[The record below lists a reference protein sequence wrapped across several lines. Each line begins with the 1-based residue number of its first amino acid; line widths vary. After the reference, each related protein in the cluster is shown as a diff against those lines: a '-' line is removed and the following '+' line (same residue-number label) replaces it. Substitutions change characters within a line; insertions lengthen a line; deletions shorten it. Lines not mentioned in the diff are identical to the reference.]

1 MAIKYPMLLLLLPI
15 AILLYI
21 FGFKSKRK
29 EENKS
34 PKIANT
40 LFVKSTIY
48 YQRILKSYQTYKVIL
63 YISFVVAI
71 ISSILLVSRIQ
82 KVETHN
88 INEYKRDIILC
99 MDVSASVDQLNIEII
114 DSLKNTVKSLKGE
127 RFGIS
132 IFNTTSIMVSPL
144 TDDYDYI
151 LDSLDEIQR
160 SIKANNGSVTNLF
173 DDDYYYIR
181 NYIYM
186 GTIEGNEERGSSLIG
201 DGLASC
207 VYSFPKLEEDRSR
220 IIIFTTDNDLAGT
233 PIVTLDKAAEISRKR
248 RILVY
253 GIGTTKMKEKDRNE
267 MRMAVEKTGGTFY
280 EQSNRAVKGI
290 VRDIEKTSK
299 SLIETNMET
308 TATDLPTVPLL
319 FLILSLGSIIICSK
333 KVIS

>member
-15 AILLYI
+15 GIIFYL
-21 FGFKSKRK
+21 FGFKKNKK
-29 EENKS
+29 EQIHS

-48 YQRILKSYQTYKVIL
+48 YQKILKSYQTYKIIL
-63 YISFVVAI
+63 YISFIVAI
-71 ISSILLVSRIQ
+71 ISSILLVARVQ

-99 MDVSASVDQLNIEII
+99 MDVSASVDELNIEII
-114 DSLKNTVKSLKGE
+114 ESLKKTVESLQGE

-144 TDDYDYI
+144 TDDYDFI
-151 LDSLDEIQR
+151 LDSLDEIER
-160 SIKANNGSVTNLF
+160 SIKANNGSPYSYF
-173 DDDYYYIR
+173 DNDFYYIR

-207 VYSFPKLEEDRSR
+207 VYSFPKLAEDRSR
-220 IIIFTTDNDLAGT
+220 IIIFTTDNDLEGT
-233 PIVTLDKAAEISRKR
+233 PIVTLDQAAEISKKR
-248 RILVY
+248 NILVY
-253 GIGTTKMKEKDRNE
+253 GIGTKKMKDNDRTE
-267 MRMAVEKTGGTFY
+267 MKIAVEKTGGIFY

-290 VRDIEKTSK
+290 VKDIEKTSK
-299 SLIETNMET
+299 SLINSRMET
-308 TATDLPTVPLL
+308 TATDLPTVPHL